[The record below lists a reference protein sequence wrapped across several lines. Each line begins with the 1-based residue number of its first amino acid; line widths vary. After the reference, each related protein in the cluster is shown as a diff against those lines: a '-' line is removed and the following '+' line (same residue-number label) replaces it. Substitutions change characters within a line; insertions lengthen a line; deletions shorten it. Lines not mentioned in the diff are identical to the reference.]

1 MKADSNSNNM
11 NALVAQ
17 LDRVTGYEPVGRG
30 FESLQ
35 ARQAKKTSQNVMSF
49 LLSREGQSLGISC
62 HWHDIFI
69 LPPLQA
75 RQKKH
80 CELQCFFFFYTAIE
94 TLSFSHFHWKSQ
106 SVLRLQNLKS
116 VHFSKSAH
124 NPPLFCKSKTTPAF
138 FDHRQKSH
146 PRAPT
151 VVSFLILT
159 QKSYH
164 NFVFQ
169 NLSIIR

>member
-35 ARQAKKTSQNVMSF
+35 ARQAKKASQNVMSF
-49 LLSREGQSLGISC
+49 LLSQEGQSLGISC

-80 CELQCFFFFYTAIE
+80 CELQCFFFFYAAIE
-94 TLSFSHFHWKSQ
+94 TLSFSHFFNCSQ
-106 SVLRLQNLKS
+106 SPTFLQIKNYI
-116 VHFSKSAH
+116 
-124 NPPLFCKSKTTPAF
+124 
-138 FDHRQKSH
+138 R
-146 PRAPT
+146 
-151 VVSFLILT
+151 FL
-159 QKSYH
+159 
-164 NFVFQ
+164 
-169 NLSIIR
+169 

>member
-80 CELQCFFFFYTAIE
+80 CKLQCFFFTAIE
-94 TLSFSHFHWKSQ
+94 TLSFSHFST
-106 SVLRLQNLKS
+106 
-116 VHFSKSAH
+116 AH

-164 NFVFQ
+164 NFVF
-169 NLSIIR
+169 

>member
-49 LLSREGQSLGISC
+49 LLSREGQVVYPSSISKE
-62 HWHDIFI
+62 
-69 LPPLQA
+69 L
-75 RQKKH
+75 KKH

-94 TLSFSHFHWKSQ
+94 TLSFSHFFNSSQ
-106 SVLRLQNLKS
+106 SPTFLQIKNYI
-116 VHFSKSAH
+116 
-124 NPPLFCKSKTTPAF
+124 
-138 FDHRQKSH
+138 R
-146 PRAPT
+146 
-151 VVSFLILT
+151 FL
-159 QKSYH
+159 
-164 NFVFQ
+164 
-169 NLSIIR
+169 

>member
-1 MKADSNSNNM
+1 MWYYITAVK

-49 LLSREGQSLGISC
+49 VVSGGTSRLSFLHFKR
-62 HWHDIFI
+62 
-69 LPPLQA
+69 A
-75 RQKKH
+75 KKA
-80 CELQCFFFFYTAIE
+80 LRIAVLFLFYTAIE
-94 TLSFSHFHWKSQ
+94 TLSFSHF
-106 SVLRLQNLKS
+106 LT
-116 VHFSKSAH
+116 AH

-138 FDHRQKSH
+138 FDHRQNLIQ
-146 PRAPT
+146 RAPT

-159 QKSYH
+159 
-164 NFVFQ
+164 
-169 NLSIIR
+169 

>member
-1 MKADSNSNNM
+1 MLSKAISKKSLDSVIYLCPSKRRKRKNSS
-11 NALVAQ
+11 
-17 LDRVTGYEPVGRG
+17 YEPVGRG
-30 FESLQ
+30 FESFQ

-80 CELQCFFFFYTAIE
+80 CELQCFFFFYAAIE
-94 TLSFSHFHWKSQ
+94 TLSYSHFST
-106 SVLRLQNLKS
+106 
-116 VHFSKSAH
+116 AH
-124 NPPLFCKSKTTPAF
+124 NPPFFCKSKTISAF

-146 PRAPT
+146 PRTPA

>member
-1 MKADSNSNNM
+1 MKADSNGNNT

-49 LLSREGQSLGISC
+49 LLSREGQVVYPSSISKE
-62 HWHDIFI
+62 
-69 LPPLQA
+69 L
-75 RQKKH
+75 KKH
-80 CELQCFFFFYTAIE
+80 CDCSAFSFFTAIE
-94 TLSFSHFHWKSQ
+94 TLSFSHFST
-106 SVLRLQNLKS
+106 
-116 VHFSKSAH
+116 AH

-146 PRAPT
+146 PRAPA

-169 NLSIIR
+169 NLSIIW

>member
-80 CELQCFFFFYTAIE
+80 CNMQCFFFFALPFKLRVPLFFMGRDTQTKKDPAGMFFIVFDSMRT
-94 TLSFSHFHWKSQ
+94 TLSIKDITICDVFFVVSESTLLILLFYLHKFPCSVILKENEQWRFSHE
-106 SVLRLQNLKS
+106 
-116 VHFSKSAH
+116 
-124 NPPLFCKSKTTPAF
+124 
-138 FDHRQKSH
+138 
-146 PRAPT
+146 
-151 VVSFLILT
+151 I
-159 QKSYH
+159 
-164 NFVFQ
+164 
-169 NLSIIR
+169 

>member
-1 MKADSNSNNM
+1 MKADSNSNNT

-49 LLSREGQSLGISC
+49 LLSQEGQSLGISC

-80 CELQCFFFFYTAIE
+80 CELQCFFFFI
-94 TLSFSHFHWKSQ
+94 LPLKLPSFSHFST
-106 SVLRLQNLKS
+106 
-116 VHFSKSAH
+116 AH
-124 NPPLFCKSKTTPAF
+124 NPQLFCKSKTTPASLTTDKNLIQGHPLWCP
-138 FDHRQKSH
+138 FDSYTK
-146 PRAPT
+146 
-151 VVSFLILT
+151 ILS
-159 QKSYH
+159 Q
-164 NFVFQ
+164 FRLL

>member
-1 MKADSNSNNM
+1 MEADSNSNNM

-30 FESLQ
+30 FES
-35 ARQAKKTSQNVMSF
+35 
-49 LLSREGQSLGISC
+49 
-62 HWHDIFI
+62 
-69 LPPLQA
+69 LQA

>member
-80 CELQCFFFFYTAIE
+80 CELQCFFFF
-94 TLSFSHFHWKSQ
+94 LLLLKLCSSCFHWKSP
-106 SVLRLQNLKS
+106 SVLILQNLKS
-116 VHFSKSAH
+116 KHFSKSVH
-124 NPPLFCKSKTTPAF
+124 NPPLFCKSKTISAF

-146 PRAPT
+146 PRAPA

-164 NFVFQ
+164 NFVF
-169 NLSIIR
+169 

>member
-49 LLSREGQSLGISC
+49 LLSQEGQVVYPSST
-62 HWHDIFI
+62 
-69 LPPLQA
+69 PSAPEKALQIA
-75 RQKKH
+75 V
-80 CELQCFFFFYTAIE
+80 LFLFYIAIE
-94 TLSFSHFHWKSQ
+94 TSSFSRFHGK
-106 SVLRLQNLKS
+106 LENIPKLQILKS
-116 VHFSKSAH
+116 KHFSKSAH

-146 PRAPT
+146 PRAPA

-164 NFVFQ
+164 NFAFQ

>member
-49 LLSREGQSLGISC
+49 LLSQEGQVVYPSSTPSAPEKALRIAVL
-62 HWHDIFI
+62 F
-69 LPPLQA
+69 L
-75 RQKKH
+75 
-80 CELQCFFFFYTAIE
+80 FYTAIE
-94 TLSFSHFHWKSQ
+94 TLSFSHFST
-106 SVLRLQNLKS
+106 
-116 VHFSKSAH
+116 VH
-124 NPPLFCKSKTTPAF
+124 NTPLFCKSKTTPAF

-146 PRAPT
+146 PRAPA